1 MSNVQDPPDSLI
13 SHLTELRTRLLLMI
27 AVVFAIF
34 IPLAYFA
41 QEVYELVSTPLLSVL
56 PEGNNMIA
64 IGLITPFIA
73 PFKLA
78 FLLSIVIAIPYLLY
92 QIWAFVAPG
101 LYQHEKRLVA
111 PLLISSTLLFYA
123 GIAFAFFVVFPLAL
137 NFLVLIGPD
146 SVQVTPDMA
155 YYLDFLTSVMFGF
168 GISFEIPVAIVIL
181 CWTGITNRAAL
192 AEQRRYIIVG
202 VFVVAMLLTPPDVIS
217 QIMLA
222 IPMLILFEFGLL
234 LAVFY
239 ERPQDEDE
247 LNDSDSNTS
256 I

>member
-1 MSNVQDPPDSLI
+1 MSNTEDPSDSLI
-13 SHLTELRTRLLLMI
+13 SHLTELRSRLLGMI
-27 AVVFAIF
+27 AVVFIVF

-41 QEVYELVSTPLLSVL
+41 REVYELVSTPLLSVL
-56 PEGNNMIA
+56 PDGNNMIA
-64 IGLITPFIA
+64 IGLITPFVA

-78 FLLSIVIAIPYLLY
+78 FMLSIVIAIPYLLY
-92 QIWAFVAPG
+92 QIWSFVAPG

-137 NFLVLIGPD
+137 KFLVMIGPE

-155 YYLDFLTSVMFGF
+155 YYLDFVTSVMFGF

-181 CWTGITNRAAL
+181 CWTGITTRAAL
-192 AEQRRYIIVG
+192 AEQRRYIVVG

-222 IPMLILFEFGLL
+222 IPMWVLFEFGLL

-239 ERPQDEDE
+239 ERPTTENATDETQD
-247 LNDSDSNTS
+247 
-256 I
+256 